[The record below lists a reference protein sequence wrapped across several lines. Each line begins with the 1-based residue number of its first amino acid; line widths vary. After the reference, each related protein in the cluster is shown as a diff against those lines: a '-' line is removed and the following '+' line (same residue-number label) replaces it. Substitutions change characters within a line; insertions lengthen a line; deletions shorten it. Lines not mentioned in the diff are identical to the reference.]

1 MSLRQTL
8 TRLRAAVEPLPPTAV
23 AVGVNVAGHLA
34 ELSTPDLERLEKLL
48 DRIVGWTRRPSGWC
62 S

>member
-8 TRLRAAVEPLPPTAV
+8 TRLQAAVGPPPPAAADV
-23 AVGVNVAGHLA
+23 DARLG